1 MARSFFSG
9 MAAVAL
15 SIAAASARPVASRQ
29 ASPARTVKA
38 ATALQ
43 DDSLVLH
50 SPKDLALQPEGERK
64 AQALT
69 SYVEA
74 LDLQEDGESEKAL
87 AAFEKVLNVDP
98 GEIDLA
104 TRVAFL
110 LTREGDYPRAIDILK
125 DAVKA
130 QPKATDAYLQ
140 LAYIYA
146 KYLKKMEPAIRYAK
160 QAVALAPNEIDGYQ
174 RLCEVQLTAGNHKAA
189 LQTLDR
195 AAKVETNDPSF
206 WTRLGKLYL
215 ALLAQTDATP
225 KPDDLHKVNLVF
237 QKALKL
243 APGDASVLQRR
254 GRLLCRHATGERSDP
269 ALSPRPRASA

>member
-1 MARSFFSG
+1 

-38 ATALQ
+38 ATASQ

-50 SPKDLALQPEGERK
+50 PPKDLALQPEGERK

-98 GEIDLA
+98 GEVDLA

-130 QPKATDAYLQ
+130 QPKAT
-140 LAYIYA
+140 
-146 KYLKKMEPAIRYAK
+146 E
-160 QAVALAPNEIDGYQ
+160 
-174 RLCEVQLTAGNHKAA
+174 
-189 LQTLDR
+189 
-195 AAKVETNDPSF
+195 
-206 WTRLGKLYL
+206 
-215 ALLAQTDATP
+215 
-225 KPDDLHKVNLVF
+225 
-237 QKALKL
+237 
-243 APGDASVLQRR
+243 
-254 GRLLCRHATGERSDP
+254 
-269 ALSPRPRASA
+269 ALSPARLHLREVSEENGAGHSLCEAGGGARA